1 MIDLYE
7 LIEKINGKI
16 EPIGETHID
25 NDRFENLQRLVK
37 LVDKLI
43 FDINEVA
50 GLRDREQYSLKKAG
64 KYAFDSLKEIQE
76 ALEDEEYRKN
86 EE

>member
-1 MIDLYE
+1 MIDLHE
-7 LIEKINGKI
+7 LIEKVNGKI

-25 NDRFENLQRLVK
+25 DSRFDNLQRLVK

-64 KYAFDSLKEIQE
+64 QYAFNYLKEMQE
-76 ALEDEEYRKN
+76 ALEDEEYREN